1 MRLSALARALHSRI
15 GTGVV
20 VCLFLFEARFS
31 WAQSPPAP
39 DPTRPAAPA
48 LEPATPLTLQHA
60 LALALAGNPDL
71 AVAAREVDATQA
83 ALLQSRVRPNPEL
96 STLLEDTRSASR
108 TTTIQINQPIELGGK
123 RAARIDAAQ
132 RERDIANADL
142 RSRRAELRAIVAAA
156 FHAVLAAQERVQL
169 SAESVELA
177 RRATDAAAK
186 RVQAGKVSPVE
197 ETKARVAE
205 GTARLEAA
213 QAQSELRSARQSLAA
228 TWGSSAPRFER
239 AQALGAG
246 LELPPLPTI
255 ESLAARVAASP
266 ALARAQAEVQRRQAL
281 TAIDRAK
288 TTPDITL
295 SLGVK
300 RDNELGRS
308 QAIVGIAIPLPF
320 FDSNRGGL
328 LEALR
333 REDKARDELAAL
345 QIRLHVDALLLRE
358 RLAAMHAESQ
368 LLRGDVLPG
377 AQSAFDAAV
386 KGFELGKF
394 DFLDV
399 LDAQRTL
406 FQARLQHQRA
416 LAEAQ
421 RAAAEIHRLLGD
433 ASETTAQPAAPP
445 ATQATARLAA
455 QLALQ
460 PALQPT
466 PQHIAKPQE

>member
-1 MRLSALARALHSRI
+1 MRLSALARGLHSRI
-15 GTGVV
+15 GTGAVM
-20 VCLFLFEARFS
+20 CLFLFGARFS
-31 WAQSPPAP
+31 WAQSPSAPEPAR
-39 DPTRPAAPA
+39 PTAPA

-71 AVAAREVDATQA
+71 VVAAREVDATQA

-132 RERDIANADL
+132 RERDIADADL
-142 RSRRAELRAIVAAA
+142 RTRRAELRATVAAA

-213 QAQSELRSARQSLAA
+213 QAQSELRSARQGLAA
-228 TWGSSAPRFER
+228 TWGGSAPRFER
-239 AQALGAG
+239 AQASGAPT
-246 LELPPLPTI
+246 ELPPLPTP
-255 ESLAARVAASP
+255 ESLAGRVTESP
-266 ALARAQAEVQRRQAL
+266 ALARAQVEVQRRQAL

-288 TTPDITL
+288 LTPDITL

-300 RDNELGRS
+300 RANELGRS
-308 QAIVGIAIPLPF
+308 QAIVGVAIPLPV
-320 FDSNRGGL
+320 FDTNRGGL

-345 QIRLHVDALLLRE
+345 QIRLHIDALQTRE
-358 RLAAMHAESQ
+358 RLAAAHAEAQ
-368 LLRGDVLPG
+368 LLRSDVLPG

-406 FQARLQHQRA
+406 FQARSQHQRA

-421 RAAAEIHRLLGD
+421 RAAAEIDRLLGD
-433 ASETTAQPAAPP
+433 ASEAATQPVVQLAAQPAV
-445 ATQATARLAA
+445 
-455 QLALQ
+455 Q
-460 PALQPT
+460 PMT
-466 PQHIAKPQE
+466 KPQE